1 MVSMKFDVVIVGGGL
16 VGASL
21 ALALKDSG
29 LKIALVESR
38 PIPPLPADQSWDSR
52 VYAISPGSAA
62 FLQNLGVWD
71 ALDQERVTPV
81 YNMAVFGDD
90 SAARLDFSA
99 YNIGVPELA
108 FIVENRQL
116 QHAAWKGL
124 KCRENPIKV
133 FCPAQCSM
141 MLRAESHAELHLDD
155 GTVVQTGLIVGA
167 DGVNSWVREQAGI
180 EVARHSYQQM
190 GVVANFDAMR
200 HHNNVA
206 HQWFRRD
213 GVLALL
219 PMPGRLVSMVWS
231 TREELAQTMLALPEK
246 ELCER
251 VVRASQHV
259 LGEMRLVTRP
269 TAFPLNFVHVKKLA
283 QPHLALIGDAAH
295 GIHPLAGQGVN
306 LGLRDAQELASV
318 IRSRGLQSDCG
329 DYLLL
334 RRYERARK
342 EDILAMEL
350 VTDSLQKLF
359 THTHPTLI
367 RLRNLGLEITNRLP
381 LIKDRL
387 MQQALS

>member
-1 MVSMKFDVVIVGGGL
+1 MKFDVVIVGGGL

-29 LKIALVESR
+29 LEIALVEFR
-38 PIPPLPADQSWDSR
+38 PVPPLPADESWDSR

-90 SAARLDFSA
+90 NAARLDFSA

-116 QHAAWKGL
+116 QHAAWRGL
-124 KCRENPIKV
+124 KCPGNPIKI

-141 MLRAESHAELHLDD
+141 MLRTESNAELHLDD
-155 GTVVQTGLIVGA
+155 GTIVQAGLIVGA
-167 DGVNSWVREQAGI
+167 DGGNSWVREQAGI
-180 EVARHSYQQM
+180 EVSRHSYQQM
-190 GVVANFDAMR
+190 GVVANFEATR
-200 HHNNVA
+200 PHNNVA
-206 HQWFRRD
+206 YQWFRRD

-219 PMPGRLVSMVWS
+219 PMPGGLVSMVWS
-231 TREELAQTMLALPEK
+231 AREELAQTMLALPEK

-251 VVRASQHV
+251 VVRASQHA

-269 TAFPLNFVHVKKLA
+269 AAFPLNFVHVKKLA

-318 IRSRGLQSDCG
+318 IHSRGLQLDCG

-350 VTDSLQKLF
+350 VTDGLQKLF
-359 THTHPTLI
+359 NHTHPTLI
-367 RLRNLGLEITNRLP
+367 RLRNLGMEITNRLP

>member
-1 MVSMKFDVVIVGGGL
+1 MKFDVVIVGGGL

-38 PIPPLPADQSWDSR
+38 PIPPLPADESWDSR
-52 VYAISPGSAA
+52 VYAVSPGSAA

-81 YNMAVFGDD
+81 HNMAVFGDD

-108 FIVENRQL
+108 FIAENRQL
-116 QHAAWKGL
+116 QNGAWKGL
-124 KCRENPIKV
+124 KRRGNPIQV
-133 FCPAQCSM
+133 FCPAQCSL

-155 GTVVQTGLIVGA
+155 GTVMETGLIVGA

-180 EVARHSYQQM
+180 EVTRHSYQEM
-190 GVVANFDAMR
+190 AVVANFHAAR

-219 PMPGRLVSMVWS
+219 PMPGKLVSMVWS
-231 TREELAQTMLALPEK
+231 TKGTLAQTMLELPGK

-269 TAFPLNFVHVKKLA
+269 AAFPLNFVHVKKLV

-318 IRSRGLQSDCG
+318 ILSRGLQPDCG
-329 DYLLL
+329 DFLLL

-350 VTDSLQKLF
+350 VTDGLQKLF

-367 RLRNLGLEITNRLP
+367 RMRNLGLEITNRLP

>member
-1 MVSMKFDVVIVGGGL
+1 MKFDVVIVGGGL

-38 PIPPLPADQSWDSR
+38 PISPLPADESWDSR
-52 VYAISPGSAA
+52 VYAVSPGSAA
-62 FLQNLGVWD
+62 FLQNLGVWN

-81 YNMAVFGDD
+81 HNMAVFGDD

-116 QHAAWKGL
+116 QDAAWKGL
-124 KCRENPIKV
+124 KRRGNPIKV
-133 FCPAQCSM
+133 FCPAQCSL

-155 GTVVQTGLIVGA
+155 GTVMETGLIVGA
-167 DGVNSWVREQAGI
+167 DGVNSWIREQAGI
-180 EVARHSYQQM
+180 EVARHSYQEM
-190 GVVANFDAMR
+190 GVVANFDAAR

-219 PMPGRLVSMVWS
+219 PMPGKLVSMVWS
-231 TREELAQTMLALPEK
+231 TRETLAQTMLGLPEK

-269 TAFPLNFVHVKKLA
+269 AAFPLNFVHVKKLV

-318 IRSRGLQSDCG
+318 ILSRGLQPDCG

-350 VTDSLQKLF
+350 VTDGLQKLF
-359 THTHPTLI
+359 SHTHPTLI

>member
-1 MVSMKFDVVIVGGGL
+1 MKFDIVIVGGGL

-29 LKIALVESR
+29 LKIALVEFR
-38 PIPPLPADQSWDSR
+38 PIPPLPDDESWDSR

-116 QHAAWKGL
+116 QNAAWKGL
-124 KCRENPIKV
+124 KHRGNPIQV

-155 GTVVQTGLIVGA
+155 GTVMQTGLIVGA

-190 GVVANFDAMR
+190 GVVANFDATR

-231 TREELAQTMLALPEK
+231 TKEELAQTMLELPEK

-259 LGEMRLVTRP
+259 LGEMQLVTRP
-269 TAFPLNFVHVKKLA
+269 AAFPLNFVHVKKLA

-318 IRSRGLQSDCG
+318 ILTRGLQSDCG

-359 THTHPTLI
+359 NHTHPTLI

>member
-1 MVSMKFDVVIVGGGL
+1 MKFDVVIVGGGL

-21 ALALKDSG
+21 ALALKDTG
-29 LKIALVESR
+29 LKIALVEFR
-38 PIPPLPADQSWDSR
+38 PVPPLPADESWDSR

-81 YNMAVFGDD
+81 YNMAIFGDD
-90 SAARLDFSA
+90 NAARLDFSA

-116 QHAAWKGL
+116 QHAAWQGL
-124 KCRENPIKV
+124 KRQGSPIKV
-133 FCPAQCSM
+133 FYPAQCSM

-180 EVARHSYQQM
+180 EVVRHSYQQM
-190 GVVANFDAMR
+190 GVVANFDVTR

-269 TAFPLNFVHVKKLA
+269 AAFPLNFVHVKKLA

-350 VTDSLQKLF
+350 VTDNLQKLF
-359 THTHPTLI
+359 SHTHPTLI